1 MNDLVGF
8 DLLTSFGFDP
18 YSRTFQK
25 YRNIQNFI
33 DFEIFEDF
41 VRAF

>member
-8 DLLTSFGFDP
+8 HLLTSFGLYP

-25 YRNIQNFI
+25 NRNIQNFI